1 MDKDVEV
8 KRGSLLDEKMRF
20 FQDMLIQ
27 MVSRV
32 EEAIYQAQH
41 AFRNHDVELAKRVM
55 ANDYFIDQLQEM
67 IENDGVRLLVSEAP
81 YGHYMRH
88 IIAGIKIVSSLE
100 RMGDHA
106 AHLARMAVS
115 EELEKCVP
123 FVEQIAEMALLGASM
138 TRSAVEAF
146 MDVKAE
152 KAIEVAA
159 MDDRMDDARARINTQ
174 LFAVQAASPRETE
187 RLFNLFYL
195 AKEMERLGD
204 HVTTICRWI
213 VYMDKGQ
220 RPKLNIPR
228 AGASTQV

>member
-1 MDKDVEV
+1 MEMKMKE
-8 KRGSLLDEKMRF
+8 SILDEKMRF
-20 FQDMLIQ
+20 FQEMLIQ

-32 EEAIYQAQH
+32 EEAILQAQH
-41 AFRNHDVELAKRVM
+41 AFRNNDTELARRVI

-106 AHLARMAVS
+106 AHLAKMTVTQ
-115 EELEKCVP
+115 ELENCLP

-138 TRSAVEAF
+138 TRMAVDAF
-146 MDVKAE
+146 IDAKAE

-159 MDDRMDDARARINTQ
+159 LDDRMDEARVKINEQ
-174 LFAVQAASPRETE
+174 LFATKADSKQAMQ

-204 HVTTICRWI
+204 HITTICRWI

-220 RPKLNIPR
+220 RPKLNIPHTPPN
-228 AGASTQV
+228 GNDKK

>member
-1 MDKDVEV
+1 MEQKLTETT
-8 KRGSLLDEKMRF
+8 LDEKMRF
-20 FQDMLIQ
+20 FQEMLLQ

-41 AFRNHDVELAKRVM
+41 AFRNHDVELAHRVI
-55 ANDYFIDQLQEM
+55 ANDYFIDQLREM
-67 IENDGVRLLVSEAP
+67 IENDGVRLLISEAP

-88 IIAGIKIVSSLE
+88 IIAGMKIVTSLE

-106 AHLARMAVS
+106 AHLAKMAVA
-115 EELEKCVP
+115 EENEQCVP
-123 FVEQIAEMALLGASM
+123 FVEQISEMALLGATM
-138 TRSAVEAF
+138 TRRVVEAF
-146 MDVKAE
+146 IDVKAE

-159 MDDRMDDARARINTQ
+159 MDDRMDEARATINAQ
-174 LFAVQAASPRETE
+174 LVAVKADTPEMME

-213 VYMDKGQ
+213 VYMEKGQ
-220 RPKLNIPR
+220 RPILNVPKATTGR
-228 AGASTQV
+228 

>member
-1 MDKDVEV
+1 MKTENT
-8 KRGSLLDEKMRF
+8 LDEKMRF
-20 FQDMLIQ
+20 FQEMLIQ

-32 EEAIYQAQH
+32 EEAILQAQH
-41 AFRNHDVELAKRVM
+41 AFRNHDVNLAKRVL

-67 IENDGVRLLVSEAP
+67 IENDGVRLLISEAP

-159 MDDRMDDARARINTQ
+159 MDDRMDDARARINAQ
-174 LFAVQAASPRETE
+174 LFAVQAASPQETE

-220 RPKLNIPR
+220 RPKLNLPR
-228 AGASTQV
+228 STEATDS